1 LAGIQS
7 ATPLRVIRSLIG
19 ETGAKRNGNGIY
31 LTAGGSSTTIDKNV
45 IGGNEIGIIVQA
57 GVDGLTITGNMIGVE
72 SDGVTPRR
80 NTIAGIEVI
89 GAKNI
94 LIGGTTVAARNVI
107 SGNGDGGGVAGD
119 GILVTTAD
127 HLTIAGNYV
136 GLAASGAAPV
146 LPPQAFGIVVSDTTN
161 SVIGGTDPAA
171 RNVVSGNSIG
181 GIAVVGS
188 SDHVEVLNNFVGVDA
203 AGALAIPSGTG
214 ITAGG
219 SNIVVG
225 RTGSGNVVA
234 GGTVTFFSTGNGV
247 TSAIRGSGLIQ
258 ANLIGLDATGLN
270 ILHNG
275 GAGIET
281 RLSAD
286 LLIDGNTIAGSGSDG
301 IRLSGSA
308 PSFLSTG
315 IVIQRNRIGTNVSGG
330 PAPNAG
336 SGIHIASDATGNTIG
351 MTNSAS
357 QANTIMFN
365 GGAGVVV
372 EGNAT
377 GNAIRA
383 NGIDQN
389 GALGIDLGADG
400 VTFNDAGDADTGPNT
415 AQNFPVIDTATT
427 AGGTTTIIGSLDS
440 TANATFVID
449 FFSSPASD
457 PAGFGEGR
465 AYLGSATVVTN
476 GAGHAAFFQVLAAA
490 SPGSVATATATGAG
504 GTSEFSKAVS
514 VAVGQ
519 DIPVFGAGSLIVL
532 VLALTLLALRAI
544 AREPLL

>member
-1 LAGIQS
+1 MTMSRVRRTLLGLILGVLCPSACATTFIVTSGNSSGPGTLSEAIMLANANPGADTISFAVGSGPVIISLASPLPVITGATTIDASTQPGYATTPVITIDANGFTDCIQFANSAAEGTSQVIALSLKGAVLAGIQS

-171 RNVVSGNSIG
+171 RNVVSGNTIG

-400 VTFNDAGDADTGPNT
+400 VT
-415 AQNFPVIDTATT
+415 
-427 AGGTTTIIGSLDS
+427 
-440 TANATFVID
+440 
-449 FFSSPASD
+449 
-457 PAGFGEGR
+457 ER
-465 AYLGSATVVTN
+465 
-476 GAGHAAFFQVLAAA
+476 
-490 SPGSVATATATGAG
+490 
-504 GTSEFSKAVS
+504 
-514 VAVGQ
+514 
-519 DIPVFGAGSLIVL
+519 
-532 VLALTLLALRAI
+532 
-544 AREPLL
+544 